1 MRILKVRGEGSV
13 SEFPNLV
20 IINFVVTSLNYNY
33 DQAIQELN
41 NLTNILRQDIKQE
54 LKTINFYVT
63 PKYQRQNNDNIFLGY
78 EAVHELELQLPYD
91 KEMLN
96 NLIQTISESKA
107 KASFRINFSI
117 ENIEVLRQK
126 AISEAVKDAQ
136 NNANVIAS
144 SANVKIGKILNI
156 DYTTQHMPFRSMQMA
171 NIEPKPIMF
180 QEQVTVEWEILDY

>member
-126 AISEAVKDAQ
+126 AISEAVKDA
-136 NNANVIAS
+136 
-144 SANVKIGKILNI
+144 
-156 DYTTQHMPFRSMQMA
+156 
-171 NIEPKPIMF
+171 
-180 QEQVTVEWEILDY
+180 